1 MNMLREC
8 LKRAE
13 VIMTVSDYIQLV
25 FLLSW
30 IFCLVGLGIL
40 AHVHFKNQKAE
51 KYRLAALNAMKKW
64 VAYYDKQDMDNP
76 EKANGALNDAV
87 VELNHKGY
95 NISDQQVKD
104 LEALR
109 ELVLSNLRLKQAQ
122 AGLNDNHTEV
132 AQNVPAGEVLKPT
145 EPTNGEVVKTD
156 QGEQNGN

>member
-1 MNMLREC
+1 MEAKMS
-8 LKRAE
+8 
-13 VIMTVSDYIQLV
+13 VSDYIQLG

-30 IFCLVGLGIL
+30 IFCLVGLSIL
-40 AHVHFKNQKAE
+40 AHIHFKNQKAE

-64 VAYYDKQDMDNP
+64 VAYYDKQDLDNP
-76 EKANGALNDAV
+76 QKANGALNDAV

-122 AGLNDNHTEV
+122 AGLNDDKDNHTEV
-132 AQNVPAGEVLKPT
+132 AQNVPASEVLKPT
-145 EPTNGEVVKTD
+145 ESANDDVVKTD

>member
-1 MNMLREC
+1 
-8 LKRAE
+8 
-13 VIMTVSDYIQLV
+13 MTVSDYIQLG
-25 FLLSW
+25 FLASW

-51 KYRLAALNAMKKW
+51 KYRLAALNAMRKW

-122 AGLNDNHTEV
+122 AGLNDDKDNQEVTE
-132 AQNVPAGEVLKPT
+132 NVPAGEVLKPT
-145 EPTNGEVVKTD
+145 EPVNGGAVKTD
-156 QGEQNGN
+156 PTLIAGEQNGN

>member
-1 MNMLREC
+1 MEAKMS
-8 LKRAE
+8 
-13 VIMTVSDYIQLV
+13 VSDYIQLG

-30 IFCLVGLGIL
+30 IFCLVGLSIL
-40 AHVHFKNQKAE
+40 AHIHFKNQKAE

-64 VAYYDKQDMDNP
+64 VAYYDKQDLDNP
-76 EKANGALNDAV
+76 QKANGALNDAV

-122 AGLNDNHTEV
+122 AGLNDNKDNHTEITE
-132 AQNVPAGEVLKPT
+132 NVPASEVLKPT
-145 EPTNGEVVKTD
+145 EPANNDVVKTD

>member
-1 MNMLREC
+1 
-8 LKRAE
+8 
-13 VIMTVSDYIQLV
+13 MTVSDYIQLG
-25 FLLSW
+25 FLASW

-40 AHVHFKNQKAE
+40 AHVQFKNQKAE

-76 EKANGALNDAV
+76 EKANGALNAAV

-122 AGLNDNHTEV
+122 AGLNDKDNHTEV
-132 AQNVPAGEVLKPT
+132 TENAPASEVLKPS
-145 EPTNGEVVKTD
+145 EPINGGVAKTD
-156 QGEQNGN
+156 QTVIVGEQNGN

>member
-1 MNMLREC
+1 MEAKMS
-8 LKRAE
+8 
-13 VIMTVSDYIQLV
+13 VSDYIQLG

-30 IFCLVGLGIL
+30 IFCLVGLSIL
-40 AHVHFKNQKAE
+40 AHIHFKNQKAE

-64 VAYYDKQDMDNP
+64 VAYYDKQDLDNP
-76 EKANGALNDAV
+76 QKANGALNDAV

-95 NISDQQVKD
+95 SISDQQVKD

-122 AGLNDNHTEV
+122 AGLNDDKDNHTEV

-145 EPTNGEVVKTD
+145 EPANDDVVKTD

>member
-1 MNMLREC
+1 
-8 LKRAE
+8 
-13 VIMTVSDYIQLV
+13 MTVSDYIQLG

-30 IFCLVGLGIL
+30 IFCLVGLSIL

-51 KYRLAALNAMKKW
+51 KYRLAALNAMRKW

-95 NISDQQVKD
+95 KISDQQVKD

-122 AGLNDNHTEV
+122 AGLNDDKDNHTEV
-132 AQNVPAGEVLKPT
+132 TENAPAGEVLKPT
-145 EPTNGEVVKTD
+145 EPVNGGVVKTD
-156 QGEQNGN
+156 STLIVGEQNGN

>member
-1 MNMLREC
+1 MEAKMS
-8 LKRAE
+8 
-13 VIMTVSDYIQLV
+13 VSDYIQLG

-30 IFCLVGLGIL
+30 IFCLVGLSIL
-40 AHVHFKNQKAE
+40 AHIHFKNQKAE

-64 VAYYDKQDMDNP
+64 VAYYDKQDLDNP
-76 EKANGALNDAV
+76 QKANGALNDAV

-122 AGLNDNHTEV
+122 AGLNDDKDNHTEV
-132 AQNVPAGEVLKPT
+132 AQNVPASDVLKPT
-145 EPTNGEVVKTD
+145 ESANDDVVKTD

>member
-1 MNMLREC
+1 
-8 LKRAE
+8 
-13 VIMTVSDYIQLV
+13 MTVSDYIQLG

-40 AHVHFKNQKAE
+40 AQVHFKNQKAE

-122 AGLNDNHTEV
+122 AGLNDDKDNHTEV
-132 AQNVPAGEVLKPT
+132 TENAPASEVLKPT
-145 EPTNGEVVKTD
+145 EPTNNEVIKTD
-156 QGEQNGN
+156 PTLIAGEQNGN